1 MSDIIRE
8 AYAQFHEV
16 DGLLKTAGAKDASYF
31 KQLSEATQN
40 AYVVMNEG
48 MCENTT
54 VCHECASH
62 RDFLH
67 TMIGIVEDLASGA
80 PLSNTY
86 KAQLDLYGAKAGEI
100 LKKIEKVIAS
110 T

>member
-8 AYAQFHEV
+8 AYTRFHEV
-16 DGLLKTAGAKDASYF
+16 DGLLKTAGAKDDGYF

-40 AYVVMNEG
+40 AYVAMNEG

-54 VCHECASH
+54 VCHDCASH

-86 KAQLDLYGAKAGEI
+86 KVQLDLYGAKVSEI